1 MDPVREIQN
10 RRGMI
15 LMHQKKD
22 LNLIVELDV
31 FLKMK
36 VQIDHMLVALN
47 QNRNDHIMEV
57 VIDLSV
63 KKILLVEKQIVNRIH
78 VRQEQKEVMIQN
90 VLIQEDQEP
99 KGVVMIQNVLIQEVQ
114 EPKGVVMIQN
124 VLIQEVQ
131 E

>member
-1 MDPVREIQN
+1 MPLDRESQN

-78 VRQEQKEVMIQN
+78 VRQEQEEVMIQN
-90 VLIQEDQEP
+90 VLIQEDQER
-99 KGVVMIQNVLIQEVQ
+99 KGVVMIQNVLIQEDQ
-114 EPKGVVMIQN
+114 E
-124 VLIQEVQ
+124 
-131 E
+131 